1 MTEQATILVV
11 DDNADNIDVLNGILR
26 PFYKVKAALNGEIA
40 LKIAHSKQQPDLILL
55 DVMMPGM
62 DGHEVCRQLKANPIT
77 SEIPIIFV
85 TAKTE
90 IQDEQIGFELG
101 AVDYITKPVSVPIVQ
116 ARVKNHLAL
125 YNQQRELER
134 QVKARTIELD
144 NTRVEIIRRLGRAAE
159 YKDNETGM
167 HVIRMSYYAKFLAQE
182 INANAEWTELLY
194 NAAPMH
200 DIGKIGIMDNI
211 LLKPGKLNADEWLEM
226 QRHVEYGADILGS
239 HKSPLLKVAR
249 EICLYH
255 HEKYDGSGYPHQL
268 KGEDIPLSARIVA
281 IADVFDALTSARPY
295 KKAWTVDDAL
305 AFIEQQ
311 SGAHFDPELIAPFKN
326 CLVKITEVM
335 DKYGDQNEAATF
347 GNI

>member
-1 MTEQATILVV
+1 
-11 DDNADNIDVLNGILR
+11 
-26 PFYKVKAALNGEIA
+26 
-40 LKIAHSKQQPDLILL
+40 
-55 DVMMPGM
+55 MMPGM

-77 SEIPIIFV
+77 SEIPVIFV
-85 TAKTE
+85 TAKSE
-90 IQDEQIGFELG
+90 IQDEKVGFELG

-125 YNQQRELER
+125 YNQQRELEQ
-134 QVKARTIELD
+134 QVHARTIELD

-167 HVIRMSYYAKFLAQE
+167 HVIRMSYYAKFLAEE
-182 INANAEWTELLY
+182 INANSQWIDVLY

-200 DIGKIGIMDNI
+200 DIGKIGIMDSI
-211 LLKPGKLNADEWLEM
+211 LLKPGKLNANEWLEM

-239 HKSPLLKVAR
+239 HESPLLQMAR

-268 KGEDIPLSARIVA
+268 KGDDIPLSARIVA

-305 AFIEQQ
+305 AFIEEQ
-311 SGAHFDPELIAPFKN
+311 SGVHFDPKLTGPFKN
-326 CLVKITEVM
+326 CLAKISEVM
-335 DKYGDQNEAATF
+335 DKYGDQHEDVTF